1 MRALSVL
8 AVSNTST
15 AKMLPDTP
23 HEDSLKQEVVPLRPE
38 VKVIKEQFEQLM
50 QHNHKLQLEVDAMA
64 RKFFGEGSEKLNPAQ

>member
-1 MRALSVL
+1 MRL
-8 AVSNTST
+8 ATHPQPRRYLT
-15 AKMLPDTP
+15 RHTKTP
-23 HEDSLKQEVVPLRPE
+23 LKQQVVSLRPE

>member
-1 MRALSVL
+1 V
-8 AVSNTST
+8 VS
-15 AKMLPDTP
+15 
-23 HEDSLKQEVVPLRPE
+23 LRPE